1 MDLDPLIY
9 DRKSRSYRI
18 AIFMHMIWERT
29 FLELCCPPAA
39 DSSFGFCGDYGHR
52 SQLHRLYAV

>member
-1 MDLDPLIY
+1 MDLDPLLY
-9 DRKSRSYRI
+9 DRKSRSHRGDFH
-18 AIFMHMIWERT
+18 AHDLGKD